1 MRRTF
6 TTLFAVFALALS
18 THLNAQIDI
27 LPGIGLTVGTA
38 EGAGFGMQF
47 RGDVDI
53 TDTWGGSLNFIPYFN
68 SDFNYWE
75 VNFDGHY
82 MFLDSDPWSAYA
94 LAGLNLST
102 FGVKGGNVFGVNIPG
117 LNTTK
122 VGLNLGGGARYEIAE
137 NILLYGEIK
146 YIISSFDQL
155 VISVGGLYRFTL

>member
-1 MRRTF
+1 MRRTI

-18 THLNAQIDI
+18 TQLNAQIDI

-38 EGAGFGMQF
+38 SGAGFGMQF

-53 TDTWGGSLNFIPYFN
+53 TDTWGGSLNFIPYFSSGN
-68 SDFNYWE
+68 SYWE

-82 MFLDSDPWSAYA
+82 MFFDSDPWSAYA
-94 LAGLNLST
+94 LAGLNIST
-102 FGVKGGNVFGVNIPG
+102 VGIKGLGGIGIPG
-117 LNTTK
+117 INSTK
-122 VGLNLGGGARYEIAE
+122 VGLNIGGGARYEIAE

-155 VISVGGLYRFTL
+155 VISVGGLYRFSL

>member
-1 MRRTF
+1 MRRTI
-6 TTLFAVFALALS
+6 TTLFVTLALALS
-18 THLNAQIDI
+18 TQLSAQIDI

-68 SDFNYWE
+68 SGYSYWE

-82 MFLDSDPWSAYA
+82 MFLDTDPWSAYA

-102 FGVKGGNVFGVNIPG
+102 FGVSGLGGIIPGVNS
-117 LNTTK
+117 TK
-122 VGLNLGGGARYEIAE
+122 VGLNIGGGARYEIAE

-155 VISVGGLYRFTL
+155 VISVGGLYRFQL